1 MSSFSFIPRAAV
13 QWLAAFALTAASAAA
28 SVHAADLTVHVKGL
42 RAPQGLTL
50 VALYS
55 SADTF
60 LKPGK
65 QVAAQMG
72 PINGD
77 SATVVFRNL
86 PAGRYA
92 LTAFHDEN
100 GNGRLDMNML
110 GSNVE
115 PLGFSNDAFGNA
127 APPSF
132 DKAALDFSSDAVITI
147 NLR

>member
-1 MSSFSFIPRAAV
+1 MFSFACIQRVAAPR
-13 QWLAAFALTAASAAA
+13 LAAFTLAACAAA
-28 SVHAADLTVHVKGL
+28 NVHAADLTVHVKGV
-42 RAPQGLTL
+42 RAPQGLAL

-60 LKPGK
+60 LKPGRHL
-65 QVAAQMG
+65 VAQRVPVDG
-72 PINGD
+72 G
-77 SATVVFRNL
+77 SATVVFRDL
-86 PAGRYA
+86 PVGRYA
-92 LTAFHDEN
+92 LTAIHDEN
-100 GNGRLDMNML
+100 GNGRLDINLL

-115 PLGFSNDAFGNA
+115 PVGFSNDAFGNA